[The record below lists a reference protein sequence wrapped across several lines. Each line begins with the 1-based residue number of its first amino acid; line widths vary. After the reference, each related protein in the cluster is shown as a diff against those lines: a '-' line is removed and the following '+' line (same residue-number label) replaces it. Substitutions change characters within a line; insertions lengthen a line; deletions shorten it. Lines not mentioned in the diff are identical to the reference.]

1 VIKVLVQIRVWSMNA
16 IYVYAFL
23 FFMYPVGA
31 QGDVDPE

>member
-1 VIKVLVQIRVWSMNA
+1 MNA
-16 IYVYAFL
+16 IYVYTFL